1 MENEN
6 LTNIEVAEKVAEEVL
21 DDLTLGQKVVSYGI
35 TGLLIVG
42 VATTGYGMYKGA
54 KALYDHFKEK
64 KSETSEEIVEEPI
77 HIVEENVESDEET
90 SEE

>member
-6 LTNIEVAEKVAEEVL
+6 LINNEVTEVITEEVL
-21 DDLTLGQKVVSYGI
+21 DNLTLGQKIVSYGI
-35 TGLLIVG
+35 TGLLAVG

-54 KALYDHFKEK
+54 KAIYKHFKEK
-64 KSETSEEIVEEPI
+64 KSEESEENEEPI
-77 HIVEENVESDEET
+77 VDVENVESVEET

>member
-6 LTNIEVAEKVAEEVL
+6 LTNIEIAEKVADEVI
-21 DDLTLGQKVVSYGI
+21 DNLTLEQKIVCYGI
-35 TGLLIVG
+35 TGLLFVG
-42 VATTGYGMYKGA
+42 IGATGYGMYKGA
-54 KALYDHFKEK
+54 KAIYEYFKEK

-77 HIVEENVESDEET
+77 HIVEEKVENDEET

>member
-1 MENEN
+1 MEKNN
-6 LTNIEVAEKVAEEVL
+6 LTNVEVAEKVAEEVL

-54 KALYDHFKEK
+54 KAIYNHVKAK
-64 KSETSEEIVEEPI
+64 KSYTSEKVEEPI
-77 HIVEENVESDEET
+77 EVVEEDVENEEET

>member
-1 MENEN
+1 MENNN
-6 LTNIEVAEKVAEEVL
+6 LTNVEVAEKVAEEVL

-54 KALYDHFKEK
+54 KAIYNHVKAK
-64 KSETSEEIVEEPI
+64 KSYTSEKVEEPI
-77 HIVEENVESDEET
+77 EVVEEDVENEEET

>member
-6 LTNIEVAEKVAEEVL
+6 LTNIEVAEKVADEVL

-54 KALYDHFKEK
+54 KAIYEYFKEK
-64 KSETSEEIVEEPI
+64 KSEESEEIEEQI
-77 HIVEENVESDEET
+77 DIVEDVEKEET

>member
-6 LTNIEVAEKVAEEVL
+6 LTNIEVAEKVADEVL

-54 KALYDHFKEK
+54 KAIYKHFKEK
-64 KSETSEEIVEEPI
+64 KSEVSEENEEPI
-77 HIVEENVESDEET
+77 VDVENVESVEET

>member
-54 KALYDHFKEK
+54 KAIYNHVKAK
-64 KSETSEEIVEEPI
+64 KSYTSEEDEEPI
-77 HIVEENVESDEET
+77 EVVEEDVESVEET

>member
-64 KSETSEEIVEEPI
+64 KSYTSEEVEEPI
-77 HIVEENVESDEET
+77 VNVEDVQSEEET

>member
-6 LTNIEVAEKVAEEVL
+6 LTNIEVAEKVTEEVL

-54 KALYDHFKEK
+54 KAIYKHFKEK
-64 KSETSEEIVEEPI
+64 KSEESEEDEEPI
-77 HIVEENVESDEET
+77 VDVKNVESEEET

>member
-1 MENEN
+1 MENVN
-6 LTNIEVAEKVAEEVL
+6 LTDNNAVIEVAEDVME
-21 DDLTLGQKVVSYGI
+21 DLTLGQKVVSYGI

-54 KALYDHFKEK
+54 KALYEHFKEK

-77 HIVEENVESDEET
+77 HIVEEKVENDEET

>member
-1 MENEN
+1 MENNN
-6 LTNIEVAEKVAEEVL
+6 LTNVEVAEKVAEEVL

-54 KALYDHFKEK
+54 KAIYNHVKAK
-64 KSETSEEIVEEPI
+64 KSYTSDKVEEPI
-77 HIVEENVESDEET
+77 EVVEEDVENEEET